1 MGFLEAGT
9 PLTWTDSLEFVKYG
23 AHCGDAGAP
32 LCSSGAQHAFQERPV
47 RSTWGLTPA
56 SPQPPRPALPQRA
69 VREHGI
75 QQFINTYNRIKDR
88 TNDVL
93 KWGDEVRASGRR
105 RG

>member
-9 PLTWTDSLEFVKYG
+9 PLTWADSLEFVKYG
-23 AHCGDAGAP
+23 AQLWVAAGIP
-32 LCSSGAQHAFQERPV
+32 SPEGIYAQTKSFHALHRPK
-47 RSTWGLTPA
+47 RCPNEL
-56 SPQPPRPALPQRA
+56 A

-93 KWGDEVRASGRR
+93 KWGDEVRPPAWGRSESR
-105 RG
+105 IA